1 MGEKAEYS
9 GLEGGEADLRTW
21 HLNNQDIPSTQYS
34 KRKQVELYRVCVYL
48 SGSVMGAGAGHPVCY
63 AGMLAERLGD
73 WVHQSCHPQVGKAPH
88 LT

>member
-34 KRKQVELYRVCVYL
+34 KRKQVELYRLYL
-48 SGSVMGAGAGHPVCY
+48 
-63 AGMLAERLGD
+63 
-73 WVHQSCHPQVGKAPH
+73 
-88 LT
+88 